1 MELNSDKSSKDV
13 LIQLAEQVESLADD
27 VKLQALNL
35 AITVARIQN
44 KEATLKEMQSQFT
57 ELISQ
62 SNQSSARV
70 KEVLESFR
78 NERAMLFSLPSSS
91 EVIEKRGAYD
101 KIEAS
106 LIHVYNLSQEIMETL
121 TKLKNQKQ
129 VN

>member
-1 MELNSDKSSKDV
+1 MEPNSDKSSRDMLK
-13 LIQLAEQVESLADD
+13 QLAKEVEVLADD

-35 AITVARIQN
+35 AITVAKVQN
-44 KEATLKEMQSQFT
+44 KESTLKEMQSQFT
-57 ELISQ
+57 DLISQ
-62 SNQSSARV
+62 SNQSSGKV

-78 NERAMLFSLPSSS
+78 SERALLFSLPSSS
-91 EVIEKRGAYD
+91 NIIEKRGAYD

-106 LIHVYNLSQEIMETL
+106 LINVYKLSQEIMETL